1 MKITKIACLI
11 TKMYIDYRNYHDV
24 YTEEVNKTALSSN
37 DNKRLQTSDRI
48 TTHPYGTNEMMMINK

>member
-1 MKITKIACLI
+1 
-11 TKMYIDYRNYHDV
+11 MYIDYRNYHDV
-24 YTEEVNKTALSSN
+24 YTEEVNKNALSSN